1 MKLIYIRI
9 QRSQIGINEEE
20 LNFSDQ
26 FKVGFIDNNLVI
38 KENKCDQTSIYSNH
52 ISNLSLLV
60 GKNGTGKSTILES
73 IALNG
78 YYKNKFLKSFHTL
91 AIYFIGKAEYDGKEY
106 PWFYIEL
113 DSYVARRIEN
123 IKKRVFMF

>member
-1 MKLIYIRI
+1 MQLIYLRI
-9 QRSQIGINEEE
+9 QKSQIGINEEE

-26 FKVGFIDNNLVI
+26 FEVDLVDNNLVI
-38 KENKCDQTSIYSNH
+38 KEKEYSQPSIYSNH

-78 YYKNKFLKSFHTL
+78 YYKNK
-91 AIYFIGKAEYDGKEY
+91 
-106 PWFYIEL
+106 
-113 DSYVARRIEN
+113 
-123 IKKRVFMF
+123 